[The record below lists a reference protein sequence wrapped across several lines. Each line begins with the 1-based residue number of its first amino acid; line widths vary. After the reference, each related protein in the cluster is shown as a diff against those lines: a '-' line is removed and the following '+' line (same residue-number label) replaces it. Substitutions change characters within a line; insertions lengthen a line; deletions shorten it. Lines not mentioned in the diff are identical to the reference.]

1 MNKEIKICIPRVENN
16 IHREYIYKKIKKINA
31 GKIQSFVEKPLKS
44 ERKFKKIFI
53 KMKIDPLNA
62 MGAYILDHFSKGQCI
77 KLVYHHEHYWRLLE
91 TN

>member
-1 MNKEIKICIPRVENN
+1 MNKGIKICIPRVENN

-31 GKIQSFVEKPLKS
+31 GKIESFVEKPLKS
-44 ERKFKKIFI
+44 EKRFKKIFI

>member
-1 MNKEIKICIPRVENN
+1 MNKEIKICIPRVGNN
-16 IHREYIYKKIKKINA
+16 IHREYIYKKINKINA

>member
-31 GKIQSFVEKPLKS
+31 GKIESFVEKPLKS
-44 ERKFKKIFI
+44 EKRFKKIFI

>member
-44 ERKFKKIFI
+44 EKRFKKIFI

-62 MGAYILDHFSKGQCI
+62 MGAYILDHFSKGHCI

-91 TN
+91 IN